1 MIYLN
6 LFWVFYLLKAIKY
19 FFTKKG
25 NKNMMSQTSANV
37 DANVNPVYADVVK
50 VTTIE
55 KLSECDLPEMFDGW
69 ENWSLQDIVRILK
82 DSRSYG
88 WGAVVMGNIVFR
100 KLLEAAA
107 DPNVPFEVI
116 EETVHTALETPV
128 FCKERSV
135 LSGFKGFGRQAV
147 CDFFKEFVKRGI
159 DDARYYELIYTM
171 LTHQLNDNFPLGF
184 AMSEQDGF
192 NDKVLAKL
200 PSKIQNQLKYYTF
213 YIDDEDTDR
222 RLCYSLT
229 GESVGM

>member
-1 MIYLN
+1 
-6 LFWVFYLLKAIKY
+6 
-19 FFTKKG
+19 
-25 NKNMMSQTSANV
+25 MMSSTSANV
-37 DANVNPVYADVVK
+37 DTNVNQVCADVVK
-50 VTTIE
+50 VTTFG
-55 KLSECDLPEMFDGW
+55 DLHKYDFPEIFEGW

-82 DSRSYG
+82 DMKSYG

-116 EETVHTALETPV
+116 EETVHTVLETPV

-147 CDFFKEFVKRGI
+147 CDFFKEFVKRGMG
-159 DDARYYELIYTM
+159 DARYYELIYKM
-171 LTHQLNDNFPLGF
+171 LTHRLNGSFPLGF

-192 NDKVLAKL
+192 NDKILAKL
-200 PSKIQNQLKYYTF
+200 PSEIQKQLKSYTF
-213 YIDDEDTDR
+213 HKDHKNTDR
-222 RLCYSLT
+222 RLCYSLLT

>member
-1 MIYLN
+1 
-6 LFWVFYLLKAIKY
+6 
-19 FFTKKG
+19 
-25 NKNMMSQTSANV
+25 MMSSTSANV
-37 DANVNPVYADVVK
+37 DTNINQINVDVIK
-50 VTTIE
+50 VTTVE
-55 KLSECDLPEMFDGW
+55 KLSKSDFPEMFEGW

-82 DSRSYG
+82 DMKSYG

-116 EETVHTALETPV
+116 EETVLKVLETPV

-147 CDFFKEFVKRGI
+147 CDFFKEFVKRGMG
-159 DDARYYELIYTM
+159 DARYYELIYKM
-171 LTHQLNDNFPLGF
+171 LTHRLNGSFPLGF

-200 PSKIQNQLKYYTF
+200 PSKIQKQLKSYTF
-213 YIDDEDTDR
+213 HKDHKNTDR
-222 RLCYSLT
+222 RLCYSLLT

>member
-1 MIYLN
+1 
-6 LFWVFYLLKAIKY
+6 
-19 FFTKKG
+19 
-25 NKNMMSQTSANV
+25 MMSSTSANV
-37 DANVNPVYADVVK
+37 DTNVNQINVDVIK
-50 VTTIE
+50 VTTVE
-55 KLSECDLPEMFDGW
+55 ELSESDFPEMFEGW

-82 DSRSYG
+82 DMKSYG

-116 EETVHTALETPV
+116 EETVHTVLETPV

-147 CDFFKEFVKRGI
+147 CDFFKEFVKRGMG
-159 DDARYYELIYTM
+159 DARYYELIYKM
-171 LTHQLNDNFPLGF
+171 LTHRLNDSFPLGF

-200 PSKIQNQLKYYTF
+200 PSKIQKQLKSYTF
-213 YIDDEDTDR
+213 HKDHKNTDR
-222 RLCYSLT
+222 RLCYSLLT

>member
-1 MIYLN
+1 
-6 LFWVFYLLKAIKY
+6 
-19 FFTKKG
+19 
-25 NKNMMSQTSANV
+25 MSSTSANV
-37 DANVNPVYADVVK
+37 DTNVNQINVDVIK
-50 VTTIE
+50 VTTVE
-55 KLSECDLPEMFDGW
+55 KLSKSDFPEMFEGW

-82 DSRSYG
+82 DMKSYG

-116 EETVHTALETPV
+116 EETVHKVLETPV

-147 CDFFKEFVKRGI
+147 CDFFKEFVKRGMG
-159 DDARYYELIYTM
+159 DARYYELIYKM
-171 LTHQLNDNFPLGF
+171 LTHRLNDSFPLGF

-200 PSKIQNQLKYYTF
+200 PSKIQKQLKSYTF
-213 YIDDEDTDR
+213 HKDHKNTDR
-222 RLCYSLT
+222 RLCYSLLT